1 MARRSTGFRA
11 RRTRPAAIPGGVAGR
26 RVALNARDRWTRE
39 VRSCGRVVVRRI
51 LPGAIE
57 RMAIEVETKDC
68 TALSDAELAEMA
80 DICVDGP
87 SRFEVGLLSK
97 QTEAWV
103 LVTLAREGRSLKAFS
118 FSTLERIGGTP
129 AVLIGLASVRRT
141 SKRDSVMRAIMA
153 EQYRRAVLAFPDE
166 DVLVGTR
173 IINAGGFEALRALD
187 DIVPRP
193 DHRASGEERAWGRRL
208 AKRFGVETGNYN
220 DRDFTAVGDGAFP
233 LVLDHD
239 TLKPENLDVDVV
251 AIFDKTNAKR
261 GDSVIVF
268 GWAMAERL
276 AKLG

>member
-1 MARRSTGFRA
+1 
-11 RRTRPAAIPGGVAGR
+11 
-26 RVALNARDRWTRE
+26 
-39 VRSCGRVVVRRI
+39 
-51 LPGAIE
+51 
-57 RMAIEVETKDC
+57 MAIEVETKDC

-103 LVTLAREGRSLKAFS
+103 LITFAREGRSLKGFS

-129 AVLIGLASVRRT
+129 AVLIGLASIRRT
-141 SKRDSVMRAIMA
+141 SKRDSVLRAIMID
-153 EQYRRAVLAFPDE
+153 QYRRALLAFPDE

-173 IINAGGFEALRALD
+173 FTNAGGFEAFKALT

-193 DHRASGEERAWGRRL
+193 EHKASGEERAWGRRL

-233 LVLDHD
+233 LVLDHES
-239 TLKPENLDVDVV
+239 LKPDNLDPAVI
-251 AIFDKTNAKR
+251 ALFDNIDAAR
-261 GDSVIVF
+261 GDSLIAF
-268 GWAMAERL
+268 GWAMAEQL